1 MNSVKNVFLE
11 TDDGELQDIYLDY
24 INSKKEGLVATSIS
38 EHARKI
44 KSDNLLNKIS
54 IRELINL
61 VENMFFEEVARR
73 YFLSFKNDNYKQ
85 YYSKGNDCDIC
96 IYQCIYNGDVTTC
109 KRFQK
114 GLDCDFIERGEEGEK
129 I

>member
-1 MNSVKNVFLE
+1 MNGIKNVFLE
-11 TDDGELQDIYLDY
+11 TDDGELHDIYLDY

-38 EHARKI
+38 EHAREI
-44 KSDNLLNKIS
+44 KLDNSLNEIS

-73 YFLSFKNDNYKQ
+73 YFLSFYEDDCSE
-85 YYSKGNDCDIC
+85 YYNKGNDCDVC
-96 IYQCIYNGDVTTC
+96 IYQCIYGGDVTTC

-114 GLDCDFIERGEEGEK
+114 GLDCDFIERGEEGEEV
-129 I
+129 